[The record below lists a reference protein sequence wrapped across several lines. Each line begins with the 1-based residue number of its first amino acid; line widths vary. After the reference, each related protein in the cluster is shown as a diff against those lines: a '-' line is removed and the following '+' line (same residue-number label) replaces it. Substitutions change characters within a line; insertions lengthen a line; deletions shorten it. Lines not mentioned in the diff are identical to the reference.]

1 MKDKKTYQDIKERV
15 FNFAVRIIKMV
26 DVLPKKTA
34 CFVIGKQVIES
45 VTSIHSNI
53 IHARASLTKKEFTNY
68 MNNAS
73 REAKE
78 TKGWIEM
85 LIACNFVKEI
95 LVQDLLKENNEII
108 SILVTICKNVSKNR

>member
-1 MKDKKTYQDIKERV
+1 MKNKNIHQDIKERA

-26 DVLPKKTA
+26 DFLPKKTA
-34 CFVIGKQVIES
+34 CFVIGKQIIES
-45 VTSIHSNI
+45 ATSTYSNV
-53 IHARASLTKKEFTNY
+53 IHARASFTKKEFINY

-85 LIACNFVKEI
+85 LIACDFIKQK
-95 LVQDLLKENNEII
+95 LVNNLLKESDEII
-108 SILVTICKNVSKNR
+108 SILVTICKKASKV

>member
-1 MKDKKTYQDIKERV
+1 
-15 FNFAVRIIKMV
+15 
-26 DVLPKKTA
+26 
-34 CFVIGKQVIES
+34 
-45 VTSIHSNI
+45 
-53 IHARASLTKKEFTNY
+53 

>member
-1 MKDKKTYQDIKERV
+1 MKNKKIYQDIKERA
-15 FNFAVRIIKMV
+15 FNFAVRVIKMI
-26 DVLPKKTA
+26 DTLPKKTA
-34 CFVIGKQVIES
+34 CFVIGRQIIES

-53 IHARASLTKKEFTNY
+53 IHARASLTKKEFVNY

-85 LIACNFVKEI
+85 LIACNFIKQK
-95 LVQDLLKENNEII
+95 LVYNLLKENDEII
-108 SILVTICKNVSKNR
+108 SILVTICKKCSKE